1 MNMIAST
8 GQLRA
13 SYVRWALLFVPAIML
28 LGMFSGQLSGS
39 GPDNPWFAALIKPE
53 LFPPPSLFG
62 VVWSLL
68 YGMMGFALAMV
79 VAARG
84 ASLRGAAILLFIV
97 QLGLNLAWSPVF
109 FGAHQITRALALMM
123 ALDLAVFFTVV
134 LFWKVRILAGVLL
147 LPYLAWIVFATYL
160 TWEIRD
166 ANPTLDGQDVSGA
179 VQRFEF

>member
-13 SYVRWALLFVPAIML
+13 SYIRWALLFVPAIML
-28 LGMFSGQLSGS
+28 LGVLSGQLSGS
-39 GPDNPWFAALIKPE
+39 GPDNPWFVALVKPA

-62 VVWSLL
+62 IVWSLL
-68 YGMMGFALAMV
+68 YGMMGFALAMI

-84 ASLRGAAILLFIV
+84 ASLRGVAVMLFIV
-97 QLGLNLAWSPVF
+97 QLCINLAWSPVF
-109 FGAHQITRALALMM
+109 FGAHQITTALALLI
-123 ALDLAVFFTVV
+123 ALDLAVLITFV

-147 LPYLAWIVFATYL
+147 LPYLAWIAFATYL

-166 ANPTLDGQDVSGA
+166 ANPTLDGHDVSGA
-179 VQRFEF
+179 VQRLEF